1 MEYATV
7 KIGDREATAKNL
19 PLLNSIIELFFD
31 SSIIGYLTYVNENG
45 FVVVVVVVFIVS
57 LFSLFVCCLFFKAR
71 SSSPRLKNAV
81 KCVREGEKNASRLQ
95 KKNI

>member
-45 FVVVVVVVFIVS
+45 FVVVVFIVS
-57 LFSLFVCCLFFKAR
+57 LFSLFVCCVVC
-71 SSSPRLKNAV
+71 SSKRALLPRLKNAV
-81 KCVREGEKNASRLQ
+81 K
-95 KKNI
+95 

>member
-7 KIGDREATAKNL
+7 KIGDREAMAKNL

-45 FVVVVVVVFIVS
+45 FVVVFIPRFPFLLMCVVVVVCSSRS
-57 LFSLFVCCLFFKAR
+57 LL
-71 SSSPRLKNAV
+71 PLKNNAV
-81 KCVREGEKNASRLQ
+81 KLLLTRQREYNS
-95 KKNI
+95 

>member
-45 FVVVVVVVFIVS
+45 FVVVFIPRFPFLLMYVVVVVVVCSSRS
-57 LFSLFVCCLFFKAR
+57 LL
-71 SSSPRLKNAV
+71 PLKNNAV
-81 KCVREGEKNASRLQ
+81 KLLLTCQREYEYS
-95 KKNI
+95 

>member
-7 KIGDREATAKNL
+7 KIGDREAMAKNL

-45 FVVVVVVVFIVS
+45 FVVVFIPRFPFLLMYVVVVVVCSSRS
-57 LFSLFVCCLFFKAR
+57 LL
-71 SSSPRLKNAV
+71 PLKNNAV
-81 KCVREGEKNASRLQ
+81 KLLLTRQREYNS
-95 KKNI
+95 

>member
-7 KIGDREATAKNL
+7 KIGDREAMAKNL

-45 FVVVVVVVFIVS
+45 FVDVFIPRFPFLLMYVVVVVCSSRS
-57 LFSLFVCCLFFKAR
+57 LL
-71 SSSPRLKNAV
+71 PLKNNAV
-81 KCVREGEKNASRLQ
+81 KLLLTRQREYNS
-95 KKNI
+95 

>member
-45 FVVVVVVVFIVS
+45 FVVVVVVVVFIVS
-57 LFSLFVCCLFFKAR
+57 LFSLFVLQSALL
-71 SSSPRLKNAV
+71 PRLKNAG
-81 KCVREGEKNASRLQ
+81 KCYELSTV
-95 KKNI
+95 

>member
-7 KIGDREATAKNL
+7 KIGDREAMAKNL

-45 FVVVVVVVFIVS
+45 FVVVFIPRFPFLLMYVVVVVCSSRS
-57 LFSLFVCCLFFKAR
+57 LL
-71 SSSPRLKNAV
+71 PLKNNAV
-81 KCVREGEKNASRLQ
+81 KLLLTCQREYEYS
-95 KKNI
+95 

>member
-7 KIGDREATAKNL
+7 KIGDREAMAKNL

-45 FVVVVVVVFIVS
+45 FVVVFIPRFPFLLMYVVVVVVVCSSRS
-57 LFSLFVCCLFFKAR
+57 LL
-71 SSSPRLKNAV
+71 PLKNNAV
-81 KCVREGEKNASRLQ
+81 KLLLTCQREYEYS
-95 KKNI
+95 

>member
-7 KIGDREATAKNL
+7 KIGDREAMAKNL

-45 FVVVVVVVFIVS
+45 FVVVFIPRFPFLLMYVVVVVVVCSSRS
-57 LFSLFVCCLFFKAR
+57 LL
-71 SSSPRLKNAV
+71 PLKNNAV
-81 KCVREGEKNASRLQ
+81 KLLLTRQREYNS
-95 KKNI
+95 

>member
-57 LFSLFVCCLFFKAR
+57 LFSLFVCCCCCCLFFKALFF
-71 SSSPRLKNAV
+71 P
-81 KCVREGEKNASRLQ
+81 
-95 KKNI
+95 

>member
-7 KIGDREATAKNL
+7 KIGDREAMAKNL

-45 FVVVVVVVFIVS
+45 FVVVFIPRFPFLLMYVVVVVVCSSRS
-57 LFSLFVCCLFFKAR
+57 LL
-71 SSSPRLKNAV
+71 PLKNNAV
-81 KCVREGEKNASRLQ
+81 KLLLTCQREYEYS
-95 KKNI
+95 

>member
-45 FVVVVVVVFIVS
+45 FVVVFIPRFPFLLMYVVVVVCSSRS
-57 LFSLFVCCLFFKAR
+57 LL
-71 SSSPRLKNAV
+71 PLKNNAV
-81 KCVREGEKNASRLQ
+81 KLLLTCQREYEYS
-95 KKNI
+95 

>member
-45 FVVVVVVVFIVS
+45 FVDVFIPRFPFLLMYVVVVVVCSSRS
-57 LFSLFVCCLFFKAR
+57 LL
-71 SSSPRLKNAV
+71 PLKNNAV
-81 KCVREGEKNASRLQ
+81 KLLLTRQREYNS
-95 KKNI
+95 

>member
-45 FVVVVVVVFIVS
+45 FVVVVVVFIVS
-57 LFSLFVCCLFFKAR
+57 LFSLFVCCVVC
-71 SSSPRLKNAV
+71 SSKRALLPRLKNAV
-81 KCVREGEKNASRLQ
+81 KC
-95 KKNI
+95 

>member
-45 FVVVVVVVFIVS
+45 FVVVVVVFIVS
-57 LFSLFVCCLFFKAR
+57 LFSLFVCCVVC
-71 SSSPRLKNAV
+71 SSKRALLPRLKNAV
-81 KCVREGEKNASRLQ
+81 K
-95 KKNI
+95 

>member
-7 KIGDREATAKNL
+7 KIGDREAMAKNL

-45 FVVVVVVVFIVS
+45 FVVVFIPRFPFLLMYVVVVVVCSSRS
-57 LFSLFVCCLFFKAR
+57 LL
-71 SSSPRLKNAV
+71 PLKNNAV
-81 KCVREGEKNASRLQ
+81 KLLLTCQREYNS
-95 KKNI
+95 

>member
-7 KIGDREATAKNL
+7 KIGDREAMAKNL

-45 FVVVVVVVFIVS
+45 FVVVFIPRFPFLLMYVVVVVCSSRS
-57 LFSLFVCCLFFKAR
+57 LL
-71 SSSPRLKNAV
+71 PLKNNAV
-81 KCVREGEKNASRLQ
+81 KLLLTRQREYNS
-95 KKNI
+95 